1 MSQSPITKLGFIKIE
16 QELNKLI
23 KNDREVIKKAIAEAR
38 ALGDLKENAE
48 YHAAKEKQGHIEGR
62 IMQLQ
67 GYVASAQIIDPTT
80 IKNDRIVFGATV
92 TLLNLDTDESVTYQL
107 VGQEEADRRKGKIS
121 YQSPLGKSLLSK
133 EEGDTVLV
141 RAPKGNIEYEVEVI
155 LYE

>member
-16 QELNKLI
+16 QELNELI

>member
-92 TLLNLDTDESVTYQL
+92 TLLNLDTDGSVTYQL